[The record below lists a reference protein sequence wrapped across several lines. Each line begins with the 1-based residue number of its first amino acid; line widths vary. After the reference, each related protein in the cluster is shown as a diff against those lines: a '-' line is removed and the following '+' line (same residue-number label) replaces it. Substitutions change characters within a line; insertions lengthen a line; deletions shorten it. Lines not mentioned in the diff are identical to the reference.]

1 MIVQPFRIKAIVR
14 VILWTSIWINI
25 SEVFR
30 YFSIVRP
37 NIQRFFNHQ
46 EGIAAMDWII
56 FSIWG
61 VWDMLLTTMVVLT
74 CWLFINI
81 LGNNRK
87 SIVLAATFSWSFLF
101 VLFWI
106 ACANMGLS
114 HWDILVIVLPLCW
127 LEMVIACFIAF
138 KIFNKYQ

>member
-61 VWDMLLTTMVVLT
+61 AWDMLLTTMVVLT

-87 SIVLAATFSWSFLF
+87 SIVLAQAIQKRTKRKLHEK
-101 VLFWI
+101 V
-106 ACANMGLS
+106 AANTCLLYTS
-114 HWDILVIVLPLCW
+114 PSPRDS
-127 LEMVIACFIAF
+127 
-138 KIFNKYQ
+138 